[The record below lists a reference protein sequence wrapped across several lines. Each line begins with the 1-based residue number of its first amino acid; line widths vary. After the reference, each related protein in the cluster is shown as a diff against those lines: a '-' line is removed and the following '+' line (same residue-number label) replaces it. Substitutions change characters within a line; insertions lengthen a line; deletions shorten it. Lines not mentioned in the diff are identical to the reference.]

1 MDGTKTGSGRFLR
14 LTQGVAFAFL
24 AAFAAHAL
32 FRRGDGLEGF
42 FSDWVYNGLVLTA
55 AASCLVRSARR
66 RGDRL
71 PWGLLGLGLLLWSGA
86 EITNTVYVSKLDP
99 VPYPSI
105 SDALW
110 LAFYPAAYV
119 ALVLHVRG
127 RIEGERRASL
137 WLDGLVAALAVAAL
151 VEVVVFRPV
160 MATSGGSAL
169 EVATNLAY
177 PLCDLVL
184 LAVVVGV
191 FAMTGWRPGRAWT
204 LIGLGLCAAVAADC
218 IFAFQAAEG
227 TYEDGRILDALWP
240 AATLLIGFAAW
251 QPTGRSIEVRPSG
264 LRVLVLPVVFG
275 ASSLALL
282 VYDHFERIDDLAL
295 VLASLT
301 MIAVLARTALT
312 FRENLKML
320 RYSRREALT
329 DALTGIGNR
338 RKLMTDLVRE
348 LDEATA
354 MRPRALVLYDLDGF
368 KRYND
373 GFGHPAGDALLARLG
388 RRLGAAVSPWG
399 RAYRLGGDE
408 FCALVQVEPDDA
420 PALLD
425 RTRNALTEQGSG
437 FQVTASH
444 GIVFLPS
451 EAGEPALAMQIA
463 DQRLYGN
470 KGSRRRQAVNQQT
483 RDVLLQV
490 LHESQP
496 SLHEHLHEVA
506 ELALAVGRRMALLP
520 EELDEMARA
529 AELHDVGKMAI
540 PDEILNKPGPLDR
553 IEQSL
558 IHQHTIVGERIL
570 AAAPSLSPVARIVRA
585 SHERWDG
592 SGYPDGL
599 EGDQIPLASRIIA
612 ACDAY
617 HAMTSDRP
625 YQDAVPKRAALAE
638 LRRCAGSHFDPRV
651 VDVLCAEIQSGAT
664 AELPAVEA
672 HVTDELPALDAQLTA
687 ELPAVGPDAPDPTPL
702 DATLDADLARE
713 LDRD

>member
-32 FRRGDGLEGF
+32 FRRGDGLDGF
-42 FSDWVYNGLVLTA
+42 FNDWVYNGLVLTA
-55 AASCLVRSARR
+55 AASCIVRAARHR
-66 RGDRL
+66 TDRL
-71 PWGLLGLGLLLWSGA
+71 PWALLGLGLLLWAAA

-127 RIEGERRASL
+127 RIEGERRASLWLDRPLGGRPPSL

-251 QPTGRSIEVRPSG
+251 QPSGRAIEVRPSG

-282 VYDHFERIDDLAL
+282 VYDHFWRIDDLAL

-348 LDEATA
+348 LEAATA
-354 MRPRALVLYDLDGF
+354 MRPRALILYDLDGF

-408 FCALVQVEPDDA
+408 FCALVQVEPDEA

-425 RTRNALTEQGSG
+425 RTRAALTEQGSG
-437 FQVTASH
+437 FHVAASH

-451 EAGEPALAMQIA
+451 EATEPALAMQIA

-496 SLHEHLHEVA
+496 TLHEHLHEVA
-506 ELALAVGRRMALLP
+506 ELALAVGRRMSLLP

-540 PDEILNKPGPLDR
+540 PAEILNKPGPLDSVER
-553 IEQSL
+553 GFIER
-558 IHQHTIVGERIL
+558 HTIVGARIL
-570 AAAPSLSPVARIVRA
+570 AAAPSLSPVARMGGA

-592 SGYPDGL
+592 GGYPDGL
-599 EGDQIPLASRIIA
+599 RGERIPLAARIVA
-612 ACDAY
+612 VCDAY
-617 HAMTSDRP
+617 HAMTHDRP
-625 YQDAVPKRAALAE
+625 YQAAVPRRAALAE
-638 LRRCAGSHFDPRV
+638 LRRCAGSHFDPAV
-651 VDVLCAEIQSGAT
+651 VEVLCQEIERGA
-664 AELPAVEA
+664 A
-672 HVTDELPALDAQLTA
+672 DQ
-687 ELPAVGPDAPDPTPL
+687 PDLTPL
-702 DATLDADLARE
+702 DPTFGE
-713 LDRD
+713 LSEVDS

>member
-14 LTQGVAFAFL
+14 LTQGGAFAFL

-151 VEVVVFRPV
+151 VEGVVFRPV

-204 LIGLGLCAAVAADC
+204 LVGLGLCAAVAAGW
-218 IFAFQAAEG
+218 IFAFQAAGG
-227 TYEDGRILDALWP
+227 TYEAGTILDALWP

-301 MIAVLARTALT
+301 MLAVLARTALA

-320 RYSRREALT
+320 RYSRREAMT
-329 DALTGIGNR
+329 DALTGIGTR

-348 LDEATA
+348 LEAATA
-354 MRPRALVLYDLDGF
+354 MRPRALILYDLDGF

-408 FCALVQVEPDDA
+408 FCALVQVEPDEG

-425 RTRNALTEQGSG
+425 RTRAALTEQGSG
-437 FQVTASH
+437 FHIAASH

-451 EAGEPALAMQIA
+451 EATEPALAMQIA

-470 KGSRRRQAVNQQT
+470 KGSPRRQAVNQQT

-496 SLHEHLHEVA
+496 TLHEHLHEVA
-506 ELALAVGRRMALLP
+506 ELALAVGRRMSLLP

-540 PDEILNKPGPLDR
+540 PDEILNKPGPLDSVER
-553 IEQSL
+553 GFIER
-558 IHQHTIVGERIL
+558 HTIVGARIL
-570 AAAPSLSPVARIVRA
+570 AAAQSLSPVARIVRA

-592 SGYPDGL
+592 GGYPHGL
-599 EGDQIPLASRIIA
+599 RGERIPLAARIIA
-612 ACDAY
+612 ASDAY
-617 HAMTSDRP
+617 HAMTSERP
-625 YQDAVPKRAALAE
+625 YQAAVPQSAALAE
-638 LRRCAGSHFDPRV
+638 LRRCAGTHFDPAV
-651 VDVLCAEIQSGAT
+651 VEAVCAE
-664 AELPAVEA
+664 VEA
-672 HVTDELPALDAQLTA
+672 ADR
-687 ELPAVGPDAPDPTPL
+687 PDPTPL
-702 DATLDADLARE
+702 DPTLDAGAAAPDRQ
-713 LDRD
+713 LD